1 MKNKITEKLR
11 GFTRYAVALVAIL
24 LIFSLVRNLIKIS
37 EVRKS
42 ITREQERVEKL
53 KAENQRLKDELAKT
67 QSDEF
72 IEKQLRDNLGLAK
85 AGEIVL
91 VLPDEETL
99 RKLAPQIPEEEEVL
113 PDPNWKKWLK
123 LFF

>member
-11 GFTRYAVALVAIL
+11 GFSRYIIALVAIL

-42 ITREQERVEKL
+42 IAREQGRVEKL
-53 KAENQRLKDELAKT
+53 KAENRRLSEELAKT

-99 RKLAPQIPEEEEVL
+99 RKLAPQIPEEEVVL